1 MGTTG
6 LVARP
11 IASILEATTKTA
23 QSIRNRS
30 SPHLSSRCR
39 TRLPRPLARELP
51 LSPYSWEEAIGV
63 SMLQQADMG
72 SLKDEVYVSCKALK
86 KEGGFIVIS
95 KKLVIVFFSS
105 SLIGFGSSNFAG
117 VPANPTWVVEMQMSL
132 ESVVHVDR
140 AGDDLNIVGNN
151 ADVPCK
157 HKKSF
162 RSRISTYAPFVC
174 MNVELPDTEAAED
187 VLQVLMSTIELGK
200 DKRWDVQ
207 VIHRSNLIT
216 RIM

>member
-1 MGTTG
+1 MGTAG

-30 SPHLSSRCR
+30 SPHLSSRRR
-39 TRLPRPLARELP
+39 TRLPRPLARELS

-72 SLKDEVYVSCKALK
+72 RLKEEVYVSCKALR

-95 KKLVIVFFSS
+95 EKLVLGISS
-105 SLIGFGSSNFAG
+105 SNLVGFGLSNFAG

-140 AGDDLNIVGNN
+140 ADDVLNIVGNN
-151 ADVPCK
+151 ADVPCR
-157 HKKSF
+157 HKKGF
-162 RSRISTYAPFVC
+162 RPKTSTYAPFVC
-174 MNVELPDTEAAED
+174 VSVKLPDAEAAED

-207 VIHRSNLIT
+207 LIHRSNLVA